1 MYRVLLVDDEPF
13 IVDTLS
19 DLLESQEELEVDVCR
34 AYSSAQA
41 LGWLRRAAVDI
52 LVSDIEMPGVS
63 GLELAETVRREW
75 PRCKVLFLTA
85 HAQFSYAYRAIQSNV
100 VS

>member
-34 AYSSAQA
+34 A
-41 LGWLRRAAVDI
+41 
-52 LVSDIEMPGVS
+52 
-63 GLELAETVRREW
+63 
-75 PRCKVLFLTA
+75 
-85 HAQFSYAYRAIQSNV
+85 
-100 VS
+100 